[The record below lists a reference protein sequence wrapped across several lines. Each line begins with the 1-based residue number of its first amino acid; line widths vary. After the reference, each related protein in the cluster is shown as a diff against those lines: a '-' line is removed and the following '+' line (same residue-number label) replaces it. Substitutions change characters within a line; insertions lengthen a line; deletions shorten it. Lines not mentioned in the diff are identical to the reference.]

1 MMMSIMIVLAGIGGL
16 INIVEQTI
24 KFIMFAENTFRENQV
39 NENVSR
45 SLELLKKT

>member
-1 MMMSIMIVLAGIGGL
+1 MIVLVGIGGL

-24 KFIMFAENTFRENQV
+24 KFIMFAENTFRKNQV

-45 SLELLKKT
+45 RLELLKKT

>member
-16 INIVEQTI
+16 INIVKQTI
-24 KFIMFAENTFRENQV
+24 KFIIFTENTFRKNQV

>member
-16 INIVEQTI
+16 IYLIVCYTIFNIF
-24 KFIMFAENTFRENQV
+24 KENTIRKNQV

-45 SLELLKKT
+45 RLELLKKT